1 MNDLL
6 TWIASNWTEIGAA
19 AGALYVLLSIVVR
32 LTPTK
37 RDDEALSAAHEF
49 FIRASVLA
57 PKDMNAGLISLPGA
71 LPKRD
76 PLESRK

>member
-1 MNDLL
+1 MTELL
-6 TWIASNWTEIGAA
+6 TWIQAHRMELLEA
-19 AGALYVLLSIVVR
+19 AGAGYVLLCLVVR
-32 LTPTK
+32 LTPTQ